1 MIGGVN
7 MLEIGVDSR
16 LVDLARKY
24 SLHPLYLQQIL
35 VLRNQGLNNTEIA
48 QKTGIS
54 RVTVNSYIEKV
65 RTMEKEDLLRII
77 GLVLL
82 MAAGAALLADLMK
95 K

>member
-1 MIGGVN
+1 